1 MIRTIL
7 TYIFLF
13 AMCGSYA
20 QTVSY
25 TYKPLAA
32 EGCQIKYSV
41 AKQDTSYYIIA
52 TVHSDRLNFMK
63 ESTMLIK
70 TFDGQVIK
78 LYGSQIGNGTESAG
92 IVSGNII
99 IPVTEINSTA
109 QFKITEKQLELLNNG
124 VAKVR
129 LSTIPIVHERTFN
142 KDKIGKKLYQFFL
155 KQKDKEDNF

>member
-13 AMCGSYA
+13 VICGSYA

-25 TYKPLAA
+25 THKPLAA
-32 EGCQIKYSV
+32 EGCQMKYSV

-109 QFKITEKQLELLNNG
+109 QFKITEKQFELLNNG
-124 VAKVR
+124 IAKVR
-129 LSTIPIVHERTFN
+129 LSTIPIVHERIFN

>member
-13 AMCGSYA
+13 VICGSYA

-25 TYKPLAA
+25 THKPLAA
-32 EGCQIKYSV
+32 EGCQMKYSV

-109 QFKITEKQLELLNNG
+109 QFKITEKQFELLNNG
-124 VAKVR
+124 IAKVR
-129 LSTIPIVHERTFN
+129 LSTIPIVHERIFN

-155 KQKDKEDNF
+155 LSS

>member
-13 AMCGSYA
+13 VICGSYA

-25 TYKPLAA
+25 THKPLAA
-32 EGCQIKYSV
+32 EGCQMKYSV

-99 IPVTEINSTA
+99 IPVTGINSTA
-109 QFKITEKQLELLNNG
+109 QFKITEKQFELLNNG
-124 VAKVR
+124 IAKVR
-129 LSTIPIVHERTFN
+129 LSTIPIVHERIFN